1 VIADNPFVNS
11 EMVEAPAKWTDEDK
25 SRYNKI
31 ILMWVAGLAAVALI
45 RYKAKGK
52 KPWEL

>member
-1 VIADNPFVNS
+1 VS
-11 EMVEAPAKWTDEDK
+11 ETIEAPAKWSDEDK

-31 ILMWVAGLAAVALI
+31 ILMWVAGFAAVALI